1 MIIIIILIIIFII
14 TIISIIII
22 ILIIIVIISLFN
34 RFAHPGGPSDPCF
47 FDSLLSCVLVFIDFG
62 IKILRKY
69 VQMRFRMGFGGCM
82 GPFAS
87 PGGPLGSCLGLLR
100 APWGPR
106 WVLKGA

>member
-1 MIIIIILIIIFII
+1 MGRWPGE
-14 TIISIIII
+14 
-22 ILIIIVIISLFN
+22 FN

-47 FDSLLSCVLVFIDFG
+47 FDSLLSCALVFIDFG
-62 IKILRKY
+62 VKILGKY

-100 APWGPR
+100 ANIKQHLL
-106 WVLKGA
+106 VINI